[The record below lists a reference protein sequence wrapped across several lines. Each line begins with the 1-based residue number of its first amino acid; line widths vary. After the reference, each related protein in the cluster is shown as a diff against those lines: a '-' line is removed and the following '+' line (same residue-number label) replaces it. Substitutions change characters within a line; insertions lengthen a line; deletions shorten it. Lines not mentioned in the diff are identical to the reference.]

1 MKKILTRYLFSA
13 FPNYTVDTNTH
24 DFELQIN
31 PQKIEIEI
39 AVHCQSVIEMI
50 KDLDGHNLRQITEM
64 EKDLE
69 ARQEK
74 QLVTKVAEF
83 ENKLDVVKAQA
94 AEQKPT
100 SEEDIFQ
107 QMAQIVQNE
116 EENCTPVDGK

>member
-1 MKKILTRYLFSA
+1 
-13 FPNYTVDTNTH
+13 
-24 DFELQIN
+24 
-31 PQKIEIEI
+31 
-39 AVHCQSVIEMI
+39 MI
-50 KDLDGHNLRQITEM
+50 KDLDGHNIRQITEM

-94 AEQKPT
+94 TEQKPT